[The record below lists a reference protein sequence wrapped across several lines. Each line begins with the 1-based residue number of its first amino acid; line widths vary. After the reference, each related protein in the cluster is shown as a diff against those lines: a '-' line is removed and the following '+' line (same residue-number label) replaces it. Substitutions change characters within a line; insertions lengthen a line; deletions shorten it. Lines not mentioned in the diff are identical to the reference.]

1 MIGIPDFLRGA
12 IIDHYNKTLEYYHR
26 NPETNEMEM
35 DYYKEPVEQTIITD
49 AFTVGFFIYMLYN
62 L

>member
-12 IIDHYNKTLEYYHR
+12 IIDHYNKTIEYYHK
-26 NPETNEMEM
+26 NQETNEMEM
-35 DYYKEPVEQTIITD
+35 AYYKEPMEQTIITD